1 MDLPWLPRKALPKD
15 GAAPFVRARLG
26 GASGA
31 GAAAQRT
38 ETAAGVAPRWDGTP
52 FVFEAQRGMAAV
64 QQKEVKHGTSAG
76 INYV

>member
-15 GAAPFVRARLG
+15 GAAPFVRARLT

-64 QQKEVKHGTSAG
+64 QQKR
-76 INYV
+76 